1 MSGQLIKLIKISF
14 KNILHVILTLFN
26 PKQTEM
32 VDSLSSNKAFYV
44 SKLYLKLKYT
54 GTCIAQQTKWEP
66 LGGLSKITFTSINT
80 QVVILFFQLVYNWL
94 KKNSTTSTNSIS

>member
-14 KNILHVILTLFN
+14 KNLLHVILTLFK

-32 VDSLSSNKAFYV
+32 VDSLSSNKAFDV

-54 GTCIAQQTKWEP
+54 GTCIAQQTK
-66 LGGLSKITFTSINT
+66 SIN
-80 QVVILFFQLVYNWL
+80 QDYQKLPSHQLIH
-94 KKNSTTSTNSIS
+94 KS

>member
-1 MSGQLIKLIKISF
+1 MSGQLIKLVKISF
-14 KNILHVILTLFN
+14 KNKLHVILTLFN

-54 GTCIAQQTKWEP
+54 GTVHVLHNKLNGSHWEDYQ
-66 LGGLSKITFTSINT
+66 K
-80 QVVILFFQLVYNWL
+80 
-94 KKNSTTSTNSIS
+94 